1 SALRGLEL
9 RKLRLPETQDVAGK
23 TAKTADFADAKVEL
37 IRDYDFA
44 GSRFPD
50 SSLCQLMHG
59 SPETR
64 RLERILSPI
73 THCGQQKIR
82 RKIFSPPPIAAERPE
97 ERSYPPPGPLLFQ
110 AETPARCGGRKS
122 SRRAD

>member
-1 SALRGLEL
+1 LG
-9 RKLRLPETQDVAGK
+9 KLRLPETQDVTGK
-23 TAKTADFADAKVEL
+23 AAKTADFADAKVEL
-37 IRDYDFA
+37 VRDYDFA

-82 RKIFSPPPIAAERPE
+82 RKIFSPPRVAAERPE
-97 ERSYPPPGPLLFQ
+97 ERSYPPPARPSFH
-110 AETPARCGGRKS
+110 AEMTARRGGERTA
-122 SRRAD
+122 RRPD